1 MMTHFDGRTS
11 ANRVATAAALAL
23 ACCALGFGLAG
34 CKQGAPEA
42 KAQRP
47 VTAAPVEMEPSTTG
61 TVVKWTQV
69 TGSLVSQVDVPLSAR
84 TAGRLAAVLVREGDI
99 VAPGQVVAQLD
110 VSDQES
116 QVRSAEAAV
125 AAATARV
132 SQAEAAHRQT
142 VSSTGSA
149 VKAAEAAYGQQT
161 TNTKVG
167 VESAQ
172 SALESSRAIL
182 SQVRE
187 GARKQDIR
195 RTETQVSIARANLK
209 KAQADLRRFRTLA
222 DDGALSEAAL
232 EQYQTAEQVAREQ
245 LAGAE
250 EALSLVKEGARSQEL
265 VQAEQAVR
273 QAEERLR
280 QARAGSAMDEVRKA
294 DVETARA
301 ALAQCDVRR
310 ADVLA
315 ARAALQ
321 QAMSG
326 LQIARKAAADAY
338 IRCPIAGQVSS
349 RTANTGQVMAV
360 GAAIVRVV
368 SLSTVFFEPTVTE
381 RELRRVR
388 VGQPVQVSVNAFPGR
403 TFTGTV
409 TKIYP
414 SASEGSRAFSIR
426 VSIAN
431 PQGLLRPRMFA
442 QGRIESE
449 RHDAVVL
456 APDAGIVRS
465 AQSEGRGHLFV
476 VKDGVAERKDVQIGL
491 RADDGRRVQ
500 VTGVEAG
507 AQVVVSGMLGLTD
520 GARVTAA
527 ESVSN

>member
-167 VESAQ
+167 VES
-172 SALESSRAIL
+172 SRAIL

-273 QAEERLR
+273 QGEERLR

-476 VKDGVAERKDVQIGL
+476 VKNGVAERKDVQIGL